1 MGLISR
7 ILGIDELIE
16 RISRI
21 DDKLELQVKN
31 DDKNN
36 ELAITNND
44 SLQFVDPIDKKAF
57 LSIESMFNEI
67 DESNRNEYKLKPI
80 GSSARMLSILQHMPL
95 IQNIDQ
101 AKKLEGAYKVV
112 FPEGA
117 IGKLMEYKNGTFGTP
132 LVQPNGKIGA
142 HSGLVPIDS
151 MSLNPVMIF
160 TALSLVTG
168 QYFMA
173 KINKSL
179 ESISKDVKD
188 IITMLLD
195 DKEARNQAIFI
206 FYGYIRE
213 NLELILNNSD
223 LKLATLT
230 NLQSHL
236 IDLSQN
242 KLFYEKT
249 IDRKKNE
256 LQLIIK
262 NNNTTSKRV
271 EEIEKLQNEMTNLI
285 MQQHICLELYVIGKI
300 YEMQLAQIYDEDYCN
315 KLVNE
320 LNEII
325 IKTIDFN
332 SNVSSEY
339 LKTLNDIEDKAIIN
353 KDKIVFQREQIQE
366 NIIKR
371 QYDFKINIQ
380 ATVNSISDII
390 ELNRK
395 DQTFVIKDNELY
407 YLEDNVSQISV

>member
-7 ILGIDELIE
+7 IFGIDELIE
-16 RISRI
+16 KMKKI
-21 DDKLELQVKN
+21 DDKLDLQFKI
-31 DDKNN
+31 DDKNKEVILGKSN
-36 ELAITNND
+36 
-44 SLQFVDPIDKKAF
+44 SLQFIDPIDKKSLLF
-57 LSIESMFNEI
+57 IESMFNEK
-67 DESNRNEYKLKPI
+67 DESDKYDFGLKPI
-80 GSSARMLSILQHMPL
+80 GTSARMLSILQHMPL

-101 AKKLEGAYKVV
+101 SQKLAGAYKVV

-117 IGKLMEYKNGTFGTP
+117 IGKLMEYKNGTLGTP
-132 LVQPNGKIGA
+132 LIKPNGKIGSHA
-142 HSGLVPIDS
+142 GLVPIDS

-188 IITMLLD
+188 IIIMMLD
-195 DKEARNQAIFI
+195 DKEARNQAIFN
-206 FYGYIRE
+206 FYGYIKE
-213 NLELILNNSD
+213 NLEFILNNSD

-230 NLQSHL
+230 NLQSYL
-236 IDLSQN
+236 IDLNQN

-256 LQLIIK
+256 LQHIIEAY
-262 NNNTTSKRV
+262 NTTNKRV
-271 EEIEKLQNEMTNLI
+271 AELEKLQNEVSNLL

-300 YEMQLAQIYDEDYCN
+300 YEMQLAQIYGEDYCN
-315 KLVNE
+315 KLINE
-320 LNEII
+320 LDEII

-332 SNVSSEY
+332 RNIANEY
-339 LKTLNDIEDKAIIN
+339 IKTLNDIEESAIIN
-353 KDKIVFQREQIQE
+353 KVKIVFQREQIQE

-371 QYDFKINIQ
+371 QYDFKRNIKS
-380 ATVNSISDII
+380 TVNSITDII

-395 DQTFVIKDNELY
+395 DQTFIIKDNNLY
-407 YLEDNVSQISV
+407 YLENNAL